1 MQFIN
6 DNDESKVTTP
16 DLEVAEK
23 SLAPAKDGS
32 ETAEMKVC
40 FKNLQAFSACF
51 DAFAHGGN
59 DVGWVCHFNTKVQ
72 TYFHGSCI
80 TPCKWLCNTAQSN
93 YFLVTRLGP
102 C

>member
-59 DVGWVCHFNTKVQ
+59 DVG
-72 TYFHGSCI
+72 
-80 TPCKWLCNTAQSN
+80 
-93 YFLVTRLGP
+93 
-102 C
+102 

>member
-6 DNDESKVTTP
+6 DEKKIA

-23 SLAPAKDGS
+23 VQPSKDGS
-32 ETAEMKVC
+32 ETAEMKIC

-59 DVGWVCHFNTKVQ
+59 DVG
-72 TYFHGSCI
+72 
-80 TPCKWLCNTAQSN
+80 
-93 YFLVTRLGP
+93 
-102 C
+102 

>member
-6 DNDESKVTTP
+6 DEAKATTP

-32 ETAEMKVC
+32 ETPEMKVC

-59 DVGWVCHFNTKVQ
+59 DVGLVWVLCKGQMRQNKARITDNFSIRGL
-72 TYFHGSCI
+72 YICI
-80 TPCKWLCNTAQSN
+80 A
-93 YFLVTRLGP
+93 
-102 C
+102 